1 MSVKSVPAVKQTIAG
16 WNVGIGGAAQCQ
28 YCRATLGEG
37 DEVTAYA
44 YWPLEER
51 LVSVARLYCS
61 ECDYQEIEHPALGC
75 YEWLA
80 EARLALTSD
89 VALQSHSLTLAG
101 IEIVDEC
108 GPQVGDGL

>member
-1 MSVKSVPAVKQTIAG
+1 MSVESVPAVKQTITG
-16 WNVGIGGAAQCQ
+16 WNVGIGSAAQCQ

-44 YWPLEER
+44 YPPLEEQ

-61 ECDYQEIEHPALGC
+61 ECDRQEIEHPALGC

-89 VALQSHSLTLAG
+89 VALQSHSLTFK
-101 IEIVDEC
+101 
-108 GPQVGDGL
+108 